1 MMKKTKF
8 TVLSL
13 TLAAVLTIPVLIN
26 ANSAEV
32 TPTESNLPIVAPATS
47 TESPNDFIDIV
58 PLTNYSS
65 TSTTASSAFVVPG
78 GFGYGKLH
86 FHNVGKGAVTV
97 TVQHVSTDLEYVAVT
112 IAPGAEYTWRST
124 TNYPQGMRSGDYTVQ
139 FHSSTA
145 AVSVD
150 FDGYASNSVT

>member
-1 MMKKTKF
+1 MMKQTKF
-8 TVLSL
+8 TVLTL
-13 TLAAVLTIPVLIN
+13 TLAAALTIPAIIN
-26 ANSAEV
+26 ADSAEV
-32 TPTESNLPIVAPATS
+32 TQTESNLPIVTPVTP
-47 TESPNDFIDIV
+47 TESPNDFIVIV

-65 TSTTASSAFVVPG
+65 TDTSAGSAFVVPG

-97 TVQHVSTDLEYVAVT
+97 TVQHVATGLEYVAVN
-112 IAPGAEYTWRST
+112 IAPGAEYTWRSST
-124 TNYPQGMRSGDYTVQ
+124 QYPKGMRSGDYNVQ

-145 AVSVD
+145 AVNVD